1 MTSQQILTIL
11 MCAIGTMAMRFLPF
25 LIFREGTKV
34 PPLIDYFGRV
44 LAPAVFMMLV
54 VYCFRNTPATTTSY
68 GIAEIAATLALI
80 LVHLWKRNTLI
91 SIAVGTLLYMFLVQ
105 VVF

>member
-34 PPLIDYFGRV
+34 PPLIDYLGRV

-54 VYCFRNTPATTTSY
+54 VYCFRNAPATTTSY